1 MANFDETLERMR
13 TLYTYGQNLNESKV
27 PVNYSI
33 EYKAQGADGVT
44 YGIIREC
51 KKFYIKSAPKG
62 AENIAESYNYIGGF
76 NNKKQYEY
84 SSYNDALKNLELKL
98 SSINEAHNGEVETS
112 SLSRFMAN
120 DIMSECTESMMNEIA
135 RYRQIMYNAAM
146 LMNESTEIGASR
158 KDDTVMFDGKNPEA
172 ETGKKGDEDYK
183 ETKPEPEYKGSKTG
197 GVDKKAEPFNNEP
210 GKCPDQLKEGAECGD
225 GECCGDEVCP
235 KCGKAVCVCGE
246 GECGGSAKDP
256 KNIGWDMKGAEN
268 VNEGMSDECGMQ
280 EINAECG
287 MAEADD
293 EGGDEDIDLGVDGEV
308 DDIAPETGDEDDFSG
323 DENAI
328 DGDEDEYDV
337 DLDIDDIDDIDGSE
351 EDMAAGADGE
361 TDDLQTALDS
371 ELDSEDDGESFD
383 GEGDD
388 MDIDAAEIGDDAE
401 MGDDVSVSDDEI
413 GDEAGDDEIGD
424 GEDNVPA
431 EGDEETED
439 GSEFFDEKDF
449 LSSDESGDEESDNDF
464 INSKLDEVINRV
476 VNSILKEDELHV
488 FGKHPGY
495 RKKPMQLPAT
505 GEDKTKEG
513 EDWNDESVASEEPF
527 GSKIGDGAPFE
538 EVVSAVMEDVK
549 KRINESLANKKK
561 VK

>member
-13 TLYTYGQNLNESKV
+13 TLYTYGQNLNENKV

-98 SSINEAHNGEVETS
+98 SSINEARNGEVETS

-135 RYRQIMYNAAM
+135 RYRQIMHNAAM

-158 KDDTVMFDGKNPEA
+158 KDDTVMYDGKNPEA
-172 ETGKKGDEDYK
+172 ETGRKGDEEYK
-183 ETKPEPEYKGSKTG
+183 ETKAEPEYKGSKTG

-225 GECCGDEVCP
+225 GECCGDVCP

-246 GECGGSAKDP
+246 GECGGNAEDP
-256 KNIGWDMKGAEN
+256 KSIGWDMKGAEN
-268 VNEGMSDECGMQ
+268 VNEEMSDECGMQ
-280 EINAECG
+280 EMNAECG
-287 MAEADD
+287 VTEVDD
-293 EGGDEDIDLGVDGEV
+293 EGGEEDIDLGVDGEV
-308 DDIAPETGDEDDFSG
+308 DDIAPETGDEEGVSDDE
-323 DENAI
+323 DVM
-328 DGDEDEYDV
+328 DGDDDEYDV
-337 DLDIDDIDDIDGSE
+337 DLDIDDIDDIDGA
-351 EDMAAGADGE
+351 EDDIAAGDD
-361 TDDLQTALDS
+361 TDTDELQKALDS
-371 ELDSEDDGESFD
+371 ELDSEDGDETFD
-383 GEGDD
+383 GEGEE
-388 MDIDAAEIGDDAE
+388 MDFDGAEMPGDAE
-401 MGDDVSVSDDEI
+401 EDGDVPVSD
-413 GDEAGDDEIGD
+413 DEAGDDEIGD

-431 EGDEETED
+431 EDEDETGD
-439 GSEFFDEKDF
+439 GSEFFDDSDF
-449 LSSDESGDEESDNDF
+449 LPSDESSEDEDGDDF
-464 INSKLDEVINRV
+464 LNRKLDEIISNV
-476 VNSILKEDELHV
+476 VRSIVKEEELHV

-527 GSKIGDGAPFE
+527 GSNIGDGAPFE
-538 EVVSAVMEDVK
+538 KVVNAVMEDVK
-549 KRINESLANKKK
+549 RKVNESLANKKK